1 MNTITEVVILRKKTA
16 ILLFV
21 FFTLTLGLTIRLY
34 TISSN
39 QNISQAAVN
48 QSTYKIN
55 VGNFRGTIYDCN
67 NEPMVNNG
75 EINTKAAVLPSIN
88 STNILQNVLSKEDV
102 NSIYRLLSSGKPFL
116 MEIPKSIKKINNQ
129 DIQCFDIQDR
139 YKKEGFCSHI
149 IGYINGSGEGVSGI
163 ELAYDD
169 YLKNIDS
176 SIYVNYKVD
185 AIGRALPEQSPKIN
199 NTEYKKLQGVSLTID
214 NKIQSIVEE
223 AAQKHIKKGSVIV
236 TEIPNC
242 EIRAALSLP
251 SYSPLDI
258 NSALQDE
265 SSSTMINRTL
275 SSYDLGS
282 VFKLVTAAAGLE
294 DGLDSEAVY
303 DCKGSITVDGMTFH
317 CFDGV
322 AHGEVNMEKAISYS
336 CNCYFIDLAQKMGYT
351 DIYNL
356 AENLGFNEELELAPN
371 LISSK
376 GSLPSI
382 GKLRLPAA
390 MANFSFG
397 QGDLL
402 ATPVQVNGML
412 NAILSDGIYKK
423 PKLVNGLVDSD
434 FNWVEKSEDNK
445 SKEVI
450 SPWYAQKIK
459 QCMIACVEHGTAK
472 DGKPSIL
479 GAGAKTGTAQT
490 GSFKDGNEVI
500 QCWYSG
506 FYPAENPKYVI
517 TVFTENGI
525 SPSNDCAPVFKEI
538 ADKLHS
544 IIDN

>member
-1 MNTITEVVILRKKTA
+1 M
-16 ILLFV
+16 
-21 FFTLTLGLTIRLY
+21 
-34 TISSN
+34 
-39 QNISQAAVN
+39 
-48 QSTYKIN
+48 
-55 VGNFRGTIYDCN
+55 
-67 NEPMVNNG
+67 
-75 EINTKAAVLPSIN
+75 
-88 STNILQNVLSKEDV
+88 
-102 NSIYRLLSSGKPFL
+102 
-116 MEIPKSIKKINNQ
+116 
-129 DIQCFDIQDR
+129 
-139 YKKEGFCSHI
+139 
-149 IGYINGSGEGVSGI
+149 
-163 ELAYDD
+163 
-169 YLKNIDS
+169 
-176 SIYVNYKVD
+176 
-185 AIGRALPEQSPKIN
+185 PEQNPKVT
-199 NTEYKKLQGVSLTID
+199 NTEYKKIQGVSLTID
-214 NKIQSIVEE
+214 NKIQNIVEE
-223 AAQKHIKKGSVIV
+223 AAKKHIKKGSVIV
-236 TEIPNC
+236 SEIPNC

-258 NSALQDE
+258 DSALKDE

-303 DCKGSITVDGMTFH
+303 DCKGCITVDGMTFH

-322 AHGEVNMEKAISYS
+322 AHGEVNMEKAIAYS

-351 DIYNL
+351 DIYDL
-356 AENLGFNEELELAPN
+356 AEDLGFNEDLELAPN
-371 LISSK
+371 LVSSK

-412 NAILSDGIYKK
+412 NAIVADGIYKK
-423 PKLVNGLVDSD
+423 PKLVNGLIDSD
-434 FNWVEKSEDNK
+434 FNWVEKNEDNK

-459 QCMIACVEHGTAK
+459 QCMIACVDYGTAR
-472 DGKPSIL
+472 DGKPSSL

-506 FYPAENPKYVI
+506 FYPAENPKYVV
-517 TVFTENGI
+517 TVFAENGI
-525 SPSNDCAPVFKEI
+525 SPSNNCAPVFKEI
-538 ADKLHS
+538 TDKLYS